1 MSRLFAPAGERGKL
15 NLKFEN
21 KTALVSAS
29 TAGIGFA
36 IALELAREGARVF
49 VNGRTQA
56 RVQAA
61 IVNIRHEIY
70 ESQVEG
76 IAEDLA
82 ALAGAENL
90 LRRLPAKFGW
100 VSEGIVLQ
108 NLLHKEDVQCLSFKQ
123 FRDSLYSF

>member
-1 MSRLFAPAGERGKL
+1 MWLMSRLFAPAGERGKL

-36 IALELAREGARVF
+36 IALELAREGGAWVF

-82 ALAGAENL
+82 ALASAENL
-90 LRRLPAKFGW
+90 LHVCRRNSAM
-100 VSEGIVLQ
+100 
-108 NLLHKEDVQCLSFKQ
+108 
-123 FRDSLYSF
+123 

>member
-1 MSRLFAPAGERGKL
+1 MYKKHHWQVVGPTFYQLHLLYDKHYKEQSELVDLVAERIQTLG
-15 NLKFEN
+15 
-21 KTALVSAS
+21 
-29 TAGIGFA
+29 GISIA

-108 NLLHKEDVQCLSFKQ
+108 KLVT
-123 FRDSLYSF
+123 

>member
-1 MSRLFAPAGERGKL
+1 MSRWFAPAGERGKL

-36 IALELAREGARVF
+36 IVLELAREGARVF

-56 RVQAA
+56 RAQAA
-61 IVNIRHEIY
+61 IVNIRHEID

-76 IAEDLA
+76 VAEDL
-82 ALAGAENL
+82 GAS
-90 LRRLPAKFGW
+90 RVTKIYCAVCRP
-100 VSEGIVLQ
+100 
-108 NLLHKEDVQCLSFKQ
+108 
-123 FRDSLYSF
+123 

>member
-1 MSRLFAPAGERGKL
+1 L

-36 IALELAREGARVF
+36 IALELAREGAWVF

-61 IVNIRHEIY
+61 I
-70 ESQVEG
+70 
-76 IAEDLA
+76 
-82 ALAGAENL
+82 
-90 LRRLPAKFGW
+90 
-100 VSEGIVLQ
+100 
-108 NLLHKEDVQCLSFKQ
+108 
-123 FRDSLYSF
+123 